1 MPAFN
6 LNKGNQTAQNR
17 LKLQKERS
25 ENEEL
30 AMPDARRV
38 PLGRLRPNPFQV
50 RQDFDSPEA
59 GQALQE
65 LAEDIRQRDILEPLV
80 VSLIEEGGQ
89 EFYQIIAGE
98 RRFRAAQ
105 IAGKTHV
112 PVIVKENWSQREA
125 RLASLAENLQRRNL
139 TLIEEVQFFQA
150 LESEENYTARQIG
163 KLINKSE
170 SYVSKRLRLARNPQ
184 KLQQLSEKSLTL
196 TEALL
201 GTDETPSNNPNPQ
214 LTVANTPSE
223 VPSSNSRAQAQTSK
237 MVRLVP
243 FVRFRDVLERTSE
256 QLAKK
261 ELPGE
266 ERTQLLE
273 ELTQIEQHLTTL
285 KKALRQSDK

>member
-17 LKLQKERS
+17 LKLQKERT
-25 ENEEL
+25 ETEEL

-59 GQALQE
+59 QQSLQE

-80 VSLIEEGGQ
+80 VSLIEEGDQ

-105 IAGKTHV
+105 LAGKTHV
-112 PVIVKENWSQREA
+112 PVIVKEKWSERET

-139 TLIEEVQFFQA
+139 SLVEEVQFFQA
-150 LESEENYTARQIG
+150 LETEYNYSARQIS
-163 KLINKSE
+163 KLISKSE
-170 SYVSKRLRLARNPQ
+170 SYVSKRLRLAQNPQ
-184 KLQQLSEKSLTL
+184 KLQQLNEKNLTF

-201 GTDETPSNNPNPQ
+201 GKDEQPASNNQPAISTSQNTETKPRPSTNPPP
-214 LTVANTPSE
+214 LSNT
-223 VPSSNSRAQAQTSK
+223 
-237 MVRLVP
+237 VRLVP
-243 FVRFRDVLERTSE
+243 FARFRDVLERTSE
-256 QLAKK
+256 QLTKRA
-261 ELPGE
+261 LADE
-266 ERTQLLE
+266 ERSLLLE
-273 ELTQIEQHLTTL
+273 EVNQIEQQLAVL
-285 KKALRQSDK
+285 KKSLKQTTK